1 MDDVGNDDVGAMY
14 SARTVV
20 SDCKW
25 GDGGKGGVGNG
36 GRIAT
41 SLAHEYTVLCHK
53 VKGLGHED
61 LLAFHAPLFYFRL
74 TRKKQHLY
82 CVIRVLSDS
91 NKKI

>member
-41 SLAHEYTVLCHK
+41 SLAHEYTVLCH
-53 VKGLGHED
+53 
-61 LLAFHAPLFYFRL
+61 
-74 TRKKQHLY
+74 
-82 CVIRVLSDS
+82 
-91 NKKI
+91 

>member
-41 SLAHEYTVLCHK
+41 SLAQEYTPCYATKLR
-53 VKGLGHED
+53 D
-61 LLAFHAPLFYFRL
+61 LDMKICWLSMHRYF
-74 TRKKQHLY
+74 
-82 CVIRVLSDS
+82 ISA
-91 NKKI
+91 